1 VKRWRPTYS
10 LLDVMRASAE
20 LPMPAGKSRHQLT
33 RMHEGLLAIE
43 TAPNPKPDDWRV
55 VADAVNL
62 METLAAMGWIVD
74 GLGLIDDAVEA
85 LAVAGARAQDEGKP
99 IRLQGRGIEAVRGV
113 LEDYA
118 EALGGLPERVI
129 VDAHRRTEQRMHA
142 ILTGRPQAHDKL
154 VVHA

>member
-20 LPMPAGKSRHQLT
+20 LPMPAEKSRHQLT

-43 TAPNPKPDDWRV
+43 TAPDPKLDDWRV
-55 VADAVNL
+55 VADAVTL
-62 METLAAMGWIVD
+62 METLEAMGCIVD
-74 GLGLIDDAVEA
+74 GMGLIPDAVEA
-85 LAVAGARAQDEGKP
+85 LAIAGARAQEEGKP

-113 LEDYA
+113 LEDYT
-118 EALGGLPERVI
+118 EALEGLPERVI

>member
-1 VKRWRPTYS
+1 
-10 LLDVMRASAE
+10 
-20 LPMPAGKSRHQLT
+20 
-33 RMHEGLLAIE
+33 
-43 TAPNPKPDDWRV
+43 
-55 VADAVNL
+55 
-62 METLAAMGWIVD
+62 
-74 GLGLIDDAVEA
+74 VEA